1 LLGLFFV
8 SRGAILPPVPITFQT
23 AQFEGPLDLLLQLVE
38 KEELEISEV
47 SLAIVADQFVQYVKE
62 GQGKIAPEELA
73 DFLVIAAKLVY
84 MKSKLLLP
92 SLVDDAL
99 EEGPDL
105 ATQLRLYQQFV
116 AASRTVNGMWES
128 DQVSFPRERRT
139 VRQLEPSFVP
149 PRDLTTTAMREL
161 MQAVITRLTPIIK
174 LPQAAMQRVMTIQDK
189 IASLAQKLRTHAS
202 FRFSSVLRQAKD
214 KGERVVSFLALL
226 ELVKQR
232 VVKVAQTDL
241 FDDID
246 VAAHE
251 LDRLA
256 DLQLEFV

>member
-1 LLGLFFV
+1 M
-8 SRGAILPPVPITFQT
+8 PVTFQT

-47 SLAIVADQFVQYVKE
+47 SLAMVAEQFVQYVRA
-62 GQGKIAPEELA
+62 GKGAIPPEELA
-73 DFLVIAAKLVY
+73 DFLVVAAKLMY

-92 SLVDDAL
+92 TLAEEEL

-116 AASRTVNGMWES
+116 AASRTVGDMWVSGE
-128 DQVSFPRERRT
+128 VSFPRERKVAR
-139 VRQLEPSFVP
+139 RLEPAFTP
-149 PRDLTTTAMREL
+149 PEDFTVSMMQAL
-161 MQAVITRLTPIIK
+161 MQMVIKRLTPVVK
-174 LPQAAMQRVMTIQDK
+174 LPQTAMQRVVTIQDK
-189 IASLAQKLRTHAS
+189 ISSLATRLRTHAS
-202 FRFSSVLRQAKD
+202 FRFSSVLKQAKD
-214 KGERVVSFLALL
+214 KGEKVVSFLALL